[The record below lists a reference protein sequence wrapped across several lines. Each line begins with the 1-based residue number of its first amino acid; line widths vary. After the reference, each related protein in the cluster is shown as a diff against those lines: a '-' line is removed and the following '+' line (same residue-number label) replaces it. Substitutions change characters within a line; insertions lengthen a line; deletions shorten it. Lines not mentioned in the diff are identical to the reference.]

1 MNLTKMTLPL
11 AVLGATSVLAT
22 SALAGPA
29 LPRFDPAAFEP
40 GAAITNPYFPLASG
54 YVREYRGTGEDKDG
68 NPQDES
74 NILVFVGAGPVIA
87 GLQTVMVLDNSW
99 AGKLHVEEAKD
110 YYAQDRDGNVW
121 YMGEDVVNFKYDD
134 TGKLTGTD
142 GHGTWRAGV
151 NDARPG
157 YAMPANPQP
166 GFAYVQEQ
174 SPKDEAMDV
183 GEIMALDGTLTGPTG
198 DHAEVLSVFET
209 SLIDPDLREVKY
221 YAKGVGMIRV
231 EEGVDENRANFGA
244 SADLVLLAD

>member
-1 MNLTKMTLPL
+1 MNLTKMILPL
-11 AVLGATSVLAT
+11 AILAAT
-22 SALAGPA
+22 SARAEPV

-54 YVREYRGTGEDKDG
+54 YTREYRGTGKDKDG
-68 NPQDES
+68 NPEDES

-87 GLQTVMVLDNSW
+87 GLQTVMVLDNAW
-99 AGKLHVEEAKD
+99 AGGLHVEEAKD

-121 YMGEDVVNFKYDD
+121 YMGEDVVNFNYDD
-134 TGKLTGTD
+134 AGKLTGTD
-142 GHGTWRAGV
+142 SHGTWRTGV
-151 NDARPG
+151 NDAKPG

-166 GFAYVQEQ
+166 GFAYVQEH
-174 SPKDEAMDV
+174 SPRDEAMDV
-183 GEIMALDGTLTGPTG
+183 GEIMALDGTLSGPTG
-198 DHAEVLSVFET
+198 DYAEVLSVFET